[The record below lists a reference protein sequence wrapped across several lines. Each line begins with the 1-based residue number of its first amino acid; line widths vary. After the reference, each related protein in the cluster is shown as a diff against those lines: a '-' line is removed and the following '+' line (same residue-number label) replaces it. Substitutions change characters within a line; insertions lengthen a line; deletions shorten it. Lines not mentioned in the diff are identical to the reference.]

1 MRFRPT
7 GDAIDEGCEAS
18 DESGRC
24 GAVPVWMSG
33 WTGRRCD
40 AHRPTYDR
48 DRALALVDRGDV
60 ATAFAHLRAHLA
72 FRAGGAR

>member
-40 AHRPTYDR
+40 AHRPT
-48 DRALALVDRGDV
+48 
-60 ATAFAHLRAHLA
+60 
-72 FRAGGAR
+72 